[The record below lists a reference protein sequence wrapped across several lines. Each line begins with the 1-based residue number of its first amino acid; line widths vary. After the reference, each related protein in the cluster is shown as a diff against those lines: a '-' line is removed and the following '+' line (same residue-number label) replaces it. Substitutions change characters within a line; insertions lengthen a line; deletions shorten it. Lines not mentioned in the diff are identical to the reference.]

1 MIKKIFEN
9 TFVKLV
15 IALGIVSVFSGA
27 VLVLVYQY
35 TNPKI
40 LKNLN
45 DESVRAVRTLF
56 PDMETAVIMKS
67 TGEGEKAIVKV
78 TDKSK
83 KLLGYAFK
91 AKGNGYQGQIKL
103 ASGLDSSLTVLQG
116 IVVLESQET
125 PGLGAEIV
133 GKDFRKQFNGLSVT
147 HPIEYVKNQKPSE
160 PYEIE
165 AITGA
170 TISSRAVVNILNK
183 RIEEVRKIL
192 KAKE

>member
-15 IALGIVSVFSGA
+15 IALGVVSVFSGA

-40 LKNLN
+40 LENLN
-45 DESVRAVRTLF
+45 NESVQAVRTLF
-56 PDMETAVIMKS
+56 PDMETAVITHG

-78 TDKSK
+78 TDKDK

-91 AKGNGYQGQIKL
+91 AKGNGYQGEIKL
-103 ASGLDSSLTVLQG
+103 AAGLDGTLSTLQG

-125 PGLGAEIV
+125 PGLGAEIS
-133 GKDFRKQFNGLSVT
+133 GKDFRKQFNGLSVK

-183 RIEEVRKIL
+183 RIKEVSEVL
-192 KAKE
+192 KGK

>member
-9 TFVKLV
+9 TFVKLIV
-15 IALGIVSVFSGA
+15 ALGIVSVFSGA

-35 TNPKI
+35 THPKI

-45 DESVRAVRTLF
+45 DESVQAVRTIF
-56 PDMETAVIMKS
+56 PDMETAVIMHS
-67 TGEGEKAIVKV
+67 TGEGEDAIVKV
-78 TDKSK
+78 TDKNK

-91 AKGNGYQGQIKL
+91 AKGNGYQGEIKL
-103 ASGLDSSLTVLQG
+103 ASGLDSTLSILQG

-125 PGLGAEIV
+125 PGLGAEIA
-133 GKDFRKQFNGLSVT
+133 GKDFRKQFNGLSVK

-170 TISSRAVVNILNK
+170 TISSRAVVRILNK
-183 RIEEVRKIL
+183 RLKEVREVL
-192 KAKE
+192 KGK